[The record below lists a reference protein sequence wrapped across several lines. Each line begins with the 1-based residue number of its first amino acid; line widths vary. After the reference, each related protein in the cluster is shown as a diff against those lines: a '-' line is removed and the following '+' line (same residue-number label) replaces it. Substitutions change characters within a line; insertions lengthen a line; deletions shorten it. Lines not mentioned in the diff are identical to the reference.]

1 MRKPLSNTHGG
12 GGSVLSEDV
21 NRQDFF
27 GAEKCVRLAR
37 MSHHSHKLLQKI
49 LGAVA
54 GDRKEDL
61 SEIWGGG
68 SPGVW
73 KMRTQKTLKDR
84 IQLEKR

>member
-12 GGSVLSEDV
+12 GGSFYSEGV

-37 MSHHSHKLLQKI
+37 MSHHSHKLLQKN
-49 LGAVA
+49 LGAVL

-61 SEIWGGG
+61 SEIWKE
-68 SPGVW
+68 SSGVW
-73 KMRTQKTLKDR
+73 KRRTKNTLKDR
-84 IQLEKR
+84 IRLEKR